1 MSERPFKCL
10 MCEGDLGEPGMLNAK
25 WFTRLC
31 FTPTDARRSERWFYG
46 GPKVRA
52 VVCRDC
58 GFVHAFTD
66 PKEIDDIT
74 AEGHTRCRKCRHIL
88 RGLSAPRCPECG
100 EPI

>member
-1 MSERPFKCL
+1 

-25 WFTRLC
+25 GSANVC
-31 FTPTDARRSERWFYG
+31 FTPTDARRTARWFHS

-66 PKEIDDIT
+66 PKEIDEIT